1 MTVYLNNLNENWVV
15 DRLKDEWQVNNKDLT
30 VLDPNAA
37 DVIWLIAPWTWNNVR
52 KKFLKKKKVICSI
65 YHIEEFKLSKQYVND
80 FYKRDKYVNEYHVI
94 SKKTES
100 QLKKMTDKKITHIP
114 FWVNQNIFFEI
125 EQKEKLRH
133 KYGLESNDYLIGS
146 FQRDSEGSDPKKP
159 KYIKGPD
166 QFLQIIKH
174 LKASNKNL
182 KIVLTG
188 KRRDYIKNELTKI
201 GVDYQEFAMVDFNSL
216 NELYNCLDLYI
227 VASRIEGGP
236 QAILECA
243 ITKTPIISTDVGV
256 ASEILHTESIFNMNN
271 FEKAK
276 PNTEVAFQNSQK
288 HIIPDA
294 FVPYRKLLST

>member
-1 MTVYLNNLNENWVV
+1 
-15 DRLKDEWQVNNKDLT
+15 
-30 VLDPNAA
+30 
-37 DVIWLIAPWTWNNVR
+37 
-52 KKFLKKKKVICSI
+52 
-65 YHIEEFKLSKQYVND
+65 
-80 FYKRDKYVNEYHVI
+80 
-94 SKKTES
+94 
-100 QLKKMTDKKITHIP
+100 MTDKKITYIP

-146 FQRDSEGSDPKKP
+146 FQRDSEGSDPKP

-201 GVDYQEFAMVDFNSL
+201 GVDYKEFAMVDFNSL

-256 ASEILHTESIFNMNN
+256 ASEVLHTESIFNMNN

-276 PNTEVAFQNSQK
+276 PNIEVAFQNRK
-288 HIIPDA
+288 NILFLMLLFHIGS
-294 FVPYRKLLST
+294 YYLLKISMNFINKSSYL